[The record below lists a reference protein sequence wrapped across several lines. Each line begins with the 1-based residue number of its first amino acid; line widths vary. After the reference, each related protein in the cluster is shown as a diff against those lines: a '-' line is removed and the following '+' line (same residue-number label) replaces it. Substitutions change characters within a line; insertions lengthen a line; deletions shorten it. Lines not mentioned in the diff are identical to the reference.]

1 MNFLKTLGEYVML
14 MGKVFSRPEK
24 ARIYYRRTIFE
35 MDAIGFNSIV
45 ITAIISIFI
54 GAVITIQMAINLESP
69 FIPPMMIGYTTRETM
84 VLEFASTVTALIL
97 AGKVGSSIASEI
109 GTMRITEQID
119 ALEIMGVNSASYLI
133 LPKVVAAMVFFP
145 LLAVLSILVG
155 VVGGYLMCVIGGV
168 CAPEDYLSGLYFDF
182 RPFSIV
188 YTLLKMVVFAFITTS
203 VSAFYG
209 YNAKGN
215 SLEVGRASTKAVVVS
230 CIVILLMDLVMT
242 QLMLLR

>member
-1 MNFLKTLGEYVML
+1 
-14 MGKVFSRPEK
+14 
-24 ARIYYRRTIFE
+24 
-35 MDAIGFNSIV
+35 
-45 ITAIISIFI
+45 
-54 GAVITIQMAINLESP
+54 
-69 FIPPMMIGYTTRETM
+69 
-84 VLEFASTVTALIL
+84 
-97 AGKVGSSIASEI
+97 
-109 GTMRITEQID
+109 
-119 ALEIMGVNSASYLI
+119 
-133 LPKVVAAMVFFP
+133 
-145 LLAVLSILVG
+145 VLSILVG